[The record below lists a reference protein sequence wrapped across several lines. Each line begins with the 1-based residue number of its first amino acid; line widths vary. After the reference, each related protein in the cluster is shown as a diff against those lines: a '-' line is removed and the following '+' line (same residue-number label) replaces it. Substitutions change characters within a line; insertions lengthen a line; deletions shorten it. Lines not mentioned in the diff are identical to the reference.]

1 MRERG
6 YMYMYTGMKQDLVEN
21 FVEHTS
27 YDRYGADIR
36 LGSRKL
42 EKRDQLLMPTENRD
56 NT

>member
-1 MRERG
+1 
-6 YMYMYTGMKQDLVEN
+6 MYMYTGMKQDLVEN